1 MIVKLNK
8 NQFDYLSYSLS
19 EEQEAL
25 RLKLKEVSKENNQFV
40 LIEIDEETADEIR
53 DWASDELQRKGF
65 DITYEL
71 TSEGKIIEE
80 LIDLFY
86 VE

>member
-8 NQFDYLSYSLS
+8 NQFDYLSYGLS

-25 RLKLKEVSKENNQFV
+25 RLRLKQVNKENQFF
-40 LIEIDEETADEIR
+40 IIDIDEETADEIR
-53 DWASDELQRKGF
+53 EWASDGLQRKGF
-65 DITYEL
+65 DINYEL
-71 TSEGKIIEE
+71 TPEGKIFEE

>member
-8 NQFDYLSYSLS
+8 NQFDYLSNGLS
-19 EEQEAL
+19 EKQEAL
-25 RLKLKEVSKENNQFV
+25 RLRLKQVNKENQFFI
-40 LIEIDEETADEIR
+40 IEIDEETADEIR
-53 DWASDELQRKGF
+53 EWASDGLQRKGF
-65 DITYEL
+65 DINYEL
-71 TSEGKIIEE
+71 TPEGKIFEE

>member
-1 MIVKLNK
+1 MMVKLNK

-19 EEQEAL
+19 EEQEKL
-25 RLKLKEVSKENNQFV
+25 RLKLKEVSKEYQFV
-40 LIEIDEETADEIR
+40 VLEIDEATADEIR

-65 DITYEL
+65 DINYEL
-71 TSEGKIIEE
+71 TSEGKILEE

-86 VE
+86 IE